1 VQHSSGSMDE
11 EQHYEAFN
19 VDNDYEG
26 VVEIGG
32 EFMFRCAAVCNSSCC
47 GPRSM

>member
-1 VQHSSGSMDE
+1 MDE

-32 EFMFRCAAVCNSSCC
+32 EFMFRCAAAVAGVTVLELLVPLSV
-47 GPRSM
+47 